1 MHPLTTRCFPLGTL
15 QRSVCWKLSL
25 VIFFTAFLFF
35 LDVFST
41 HSSLCIAVDDIG
53 IRGFKQKSQENVSHK
68 IWSVDNSSEDAK
80 NSTCMDTGIMAYAQ
94 TMFMMG
100 LLIGSAFSGVLSDR
114 YGKRILLLG
123 CCCVQATMPLATAL
137 LPYSTFYLAARCIT
151 GITCCGI
158 HMCSFSLGVEWSLPE
173 GRIWPPTLLS
183 FSFSVGMMCLA
194 GVAYASRGW
203 MQFHLMLSLPQ
214 IICLPL
220 YFSIPESP
228 RWLLLNKRSDV
239 INMYRARSP
248 EDKNCLDQLLE
259 SLESEIQKGN
269 MEKSQNDQTSHI
281 TQFKSPTIILRL
293 LIMGFIGLA
302 SALTYYGISFSV
314 GHFGVNIYLAQFFS
328 GLSEAPSLFLP
339 FLLSRCG
346 RRAFTMMSLLVS
358 GVASFTSLMV
368 SKFCDLPPLVMTLAL
383 MAKLCMQSTS
393 CVSLLY
399 GIELFPTV
407 IRQKCF
413 GMVNVCYRIGSIVN
427 ALVAPR
433 GEIPLPAMICYS
445 SGPFL
450 GAALCLLLPETSGIP
465 LPDTVLD
472 CEKQPRLHLQ
482 CLPFSRVPP
491 DRTLEGE
498 DSDMKEKLAL
508 ESEFKKAALPT
519 ETSQPPYVA

>member
-1 MHPLTTRCFPLGTL
+1 MHPLTTRCFPMRTL
-15 QRSVCWKLSL
+15 ERTVCWKLSL
-25 VIFFTAFLFF
+25 IIFFTAFLFF
-35 LDVFST
+35 LDVFAT
-41 HSSLCIAVDDIG
+41 HSSLCIAVDDI
-53 IRGFKQKSQENVSHK
+53 RHLDFNQESQENVSHK
-68 IWSVDNSSEDAK
+68 IWPVNISSEDTQ
-80 NSTCMDTGIMAYAQ
+80 NSTSCLDTHIMAYGQ
-94 TMFMMG
+94 TMFMIG

-123 CCCVQATMPLATAL
+123 CCCVQAAVPLATAL
-137 LPYSTFYLAARCIT
+137 LPYSTFYLVARCIT

-158 HMCSFSLGVEWSLPE
+158 HMCCFSLGVEWSLPD

-194 GVAYASRGW
+194 AVAYVVRGW
-203 MQFHLMLSLPQ
+203 MQFHLMLAFPQ

-228 RWLLLNKRSDV
+228 RWLLLNKGADV
-239 INMYRARSP
+239 INVYRARSP
-248 EDKNCLDQLLE
+248 EDNKWLDQLLD
-259 SLESEIQKGN
+259 SLESEIGKGK
-269 MEKSQNDQTSHI
+269 KSQDDPDFHI
-281 TQFKSPTIILRL
+281 AQFRSPTIVLRL
-293 LIMGFIGLA
+293 LVMGFIGLA
-302 SALTYYGISFSV
+302 SALTYYSISYSV

-328 GLSEAPSLFLP
+328 GLSEAPLLGLP
-339 FLLSRCG
+339 LLLARCG
-346 RRAFTMMSLLVS
+346 RRPFTMISLLVS
-358 GVASFTSLMV
+358 GISSLLSLLV
-368 SKFCDLPPLVMTLAL
+368 SRFCDLPWLVMTLAL
-383 MAKLCMQSTS
+383 MAKLCMQSTT

-450 GAALCLLLPETSGIP
+450 GTALCLLLPETSGIP

-472 CEKQPRLHLQ
+472 CEKQPRLQFQ
-482 CLPFSRVPP
+482 CLPCSRRPN
-491 DRTLEGE
+491 DRPTEGE
-498 DSDMKEKLAL
+498 DTDLNEKLAL
-508 ESEFKKAALPT
+508 ESEYKRAALSK
-519 ETSQPPYVA
+519 ETL